1 MTETLTH
8 FALKDLSKKGNPYV
22 CLPGISIEVNE
33 RSCLVIEKNRIFDR
47 IVTNDLVEIINKNE
61 FIWKGRADFVINTA
75 GIKIHPELLEAKIG
89 KFFPNHRFYF
99 YGRASERFGQE
110 LILYIESDIDF
121 DISELSKKLK
131 AVLIGYEF
139 PKELVVIKKF
149 DLTPTG
155 KIIRKLY
162 E

>member
-1 MTETLTH
+1 L
-8 FALKDLSKKGNPYV
+8 
-22 CLPGISIEVNE
+22 
-33 RSCLVIEKNRIFDR
+33 
-47 IVTNDLVEIINKNE
+47 
-61 FIWKGRADFVINTA
+61 
-75 GIKIHPELLEAKIG
+75 
-89 KFFPNHRFYF
+89 
-99 YGRASERFGQE
+99 
-110 LILYIESDIDF
+110 

-131 AVLIGYEF
+131 EVLIGYEF